1 MKKILFATLAT
12 LALSASAAEVGV
24 NGTRDYSGAADRT
37 GYGVTVGEKFGKF
50 GAEVGYN
57 RFTQGSNDQDRYSLV
72 GSYDVTKVGP
82 VTLAVK
88 AGVAYLDNQTVA
100 NGYALTAG
108 VGASVPVAKNLAATV
123 DYRRQEGQ
131 SRVNAFEP
139 TIMSTADRYNLILF
153 MFLY

>member
-12 LALSASAAEVGV
+12 MALSASAVEVGV
-24 NGTRDYSGAADRT
+24 NGTRDYSGTDRT

-57 RFTQGSNDQDRYSLV
+57 KFTQGTNDQDRYSLV

-100 NGYALTAG
+100 NGYAVTAG
-108 VGASVPVAKNLAATV
+108 VGGSVPVAKNLAATL
-123 DYRRQEGQ
+123 DWRRQQGQ
-131 SRVNAFEP
+131 KNVNAFDG
-139 TIMSTADRYNLILF
+139 SQVSAGLKYSF
-153 MFLY
+153 

>member
-12 LALSASAAEVGV
+12 LALSASAVEVGV
-24 NGTRDYSGAADRT
+24 TGTRDYSGTSDRT
-37 GYGVTVGEKFGKF
+37 GYGITLGQKF
-50 GAEVGYN
+50 GAVGVEAGYD
-57 RFTQGSNDQDRYSLV
+57 RFTQSTNDQDRYSLV
-72 GSYDVTKVGP
+72 ASYDVTKIGP

-100 NGYALTAG
+100 NGYAVTAG

-131 SRVNAFEP
+131 SSVNAFDGNQVAVGLKY
-139 TIMSTADRYNLILF
+139 SF
-153 MFLY
+153 

>member
-12 LALSASAAEVGV
+12 MAISASATEVGV
-24 NGTRDYSGAADRT
+24 NGLRDYSGATDRT

-50 GAEVGYN
+50 GAEVGFN
-57 RFTQGSNDQDRYSLV
+57 RFTTGSNDQDRYSLV
-72 GSYDVTKVGP
+72 ASYDVTKVGP

-88 AGVAYLDNQTVA
+88 GGVAYLSNQTSS

-108 VGASVPVAKNLAATV
+108 VGASVPVYKDLSATV

-131 SRVNAFEP
+131 NRVSAFDGNQ
-139 TIMSTADRYNLILF
+139 IAVGLKYSF
-153 MFLY
+153 

>member
-100 NGYALTAG
+100 NGYALTVG

-131 SRVNAFEP
+131 NRVNAFDGNQVAVGLKY
-139 TIMSTADRYNLILF
+139 SFN
-153 MFLY
+153 

>member
-12 LALSASAAEVGV
+12 LALSASAVEVGV
-24 NGTRDYSGAADRT
+24 NGLRDYSGTTDRT

-72 GSYDVTKVGP
+72 GSYDIATVGP

-88 AGVAYLDNQTVA
+88 AGVAYLDNQTGS
-100 NGYALTAG
+100 NGYAITGG
-108 VGASVPVAKNLAATV
+108 VGASVPVYKNLAATL

-131 SRVNAFEP
+131 NRVSAFDGNQVAVGLKY
-139 TIMSTADRYNLILF
+139 SFN
-153 MFLY
+153 

>member
-57 RFTQGSNDQDRYSLV
+57 KFTQGTNDQDRYSLV
-72 GSYDVTKVGP
+72 GSYDVAKVGP

-88 AGVAYLDNQTVA
+88 GGVAYLDNQTGA
-100 NGYALTAG
+100 NGYAVTAG
-108 VGASVPVAKNLAATV
+108 VGASVPVVKNLAATV

-131 SRVNAFEP
+131 SRVSAFDGNQVAVGLKY
-139 TIMSTADRYNLILF
+139 SF
-153 MFLY
+153 